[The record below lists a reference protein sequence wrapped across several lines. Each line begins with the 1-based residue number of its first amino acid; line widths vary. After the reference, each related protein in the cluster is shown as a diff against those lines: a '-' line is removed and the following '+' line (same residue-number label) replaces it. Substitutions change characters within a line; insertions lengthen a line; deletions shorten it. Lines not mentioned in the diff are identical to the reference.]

1 MYRVLVTR
9 RIPGPWLDLLKRET
23 EVDIWEGRDP
33 PPRSWIL
40 SRVKDKDG
48 LLVTLT
54 ERVDREVIDAGVNLK
69 VISTYSVGFD
79 HIDVKYALSKGIRVT
94 NTPDVLT
101 DATADLIFGLLIAVA
116 RRIVEGDRLI
126 REGQWNLPW
135 YPEFMLGKEVSH
147 STLGILGMGRIGR
160 AVLRRAKGFDMNVIY
175 YSRKPHDVDAKFV
188 DLDTLLTESDFL
200 VVTVDL
206 NQETYHMLDY
216 SKLMKMKRTAFL
228 VNASRGPVVKEE
240 DLVRVLSEG
249 RIAGAALDVFEREP
263 ISSDNPLV
271 KFPNV
276 VLTPHLGSATRETRE
291 KMAEI
296 AVKNLLNCLKGESP
310 LYEVKL

>member
-9 RIPGPWLDLLKRET
+9 KLPGPWIDHLKKEA
-23 EVDIWEGRDP
+23 EVEIWEERDP

-54 ERVDREVIDAGVNLK
+54 EKVDREVIDAGKNLK

-79 HIDVKYALSKGIRVT
+79 HIDVKYAISKGIRVT

-101 DATADLIFGLLIAVA
+101 DATADLIFGLLLAVA

-126 REGQWNLPW
+126 RSGQWNLPW

-160 AVLRRAKGFDMNVIY
+160 AVLSRAKGFNMRVIY
-175 YSRKPHDVDAKFV
+175 HSRRPHDVDAEFV
-188 DLDTLLTESDFL
+188 DLDTLLAESDFL

-206 NQETYHMLDY
+206 NPETYHMLDY
-216 SKLMKMKRTAFL
+216 SRLTKMKSTAYL
-228 VNASRGPVVKEE
+228 INASRGPVVKED
-240 DLVRVLSEG
+240 DLVKVLSESK
-249 RIAGAALDVFEREP
+249 IAGAALDVFEREP
-263 ISSDNPLV
+263 IGSDNPLI

-291 KMAEI
+291 RMAEV
-296 AVKNLLNCLKGESP
+296 AVKNLINCLKGESP
-310 LYEVKL
+310 LYEVRL